1 MSDRPL
7 SARLGATL
15 VFATSAGVLVLE
27 ILAGRLLAPYAGV
40 TLETFTA
47 IIGTILAGIS
57 LGAWAGGR
65 IADRIDPRLMLGPAL
80 VIGGA
85 LAMLTVP
92 LVRILGPALA
102 GSSFGLVVLVAV
114 AALPSAAVLSSVS
127 PAVVKA
133 SLHDLTST
141 GQVVGRLSAIGT
153 AGAIVGSFLTG
164 FVFVAQLPVS
174 AIVLG
179 VGAAT
184 VVAGIWLWVRYRGA
198 RGLAVTL
205 VVAVIGAGG
214 LLAIGGR
221 CDVETKY
228 YCARVEVDPDRS
240 SGRLLWLDTLQHT
253 YVDLDDPAHLEFRY
267 TRLLASAIEAYS
279 TGPIDVVHIG
289 GGGLSM
295 PRWVDTT
302 RPGSTSTV
310 LEIDPGLVQIA
321 RDELGYVDDPDID
334 IRVGDARTGLAGIEP
349 GSVDVV
355 LGDAFGG
362 IAVPWHL
369 TTVEVVADIEALLR
383 PGGIYALN
391 LIDRGAMAFARAE
404 MATLGQVFDS
414 VIVIAP
420 EDNLSSG
427 GNVVVVAGNGP
438 LPTDE
443 LAELAAGYGLSV
455 EVLSGEDL
463 QRYVGDSSVLTDEFA
478 PVDQLF
484 DQPGAPPSV

>member
-1 MSDRPL
+1 MPDRPL

-15 VFATSAGVLVLE
+15 VFATSAEVLLLE

-65 IADRIDPRLMLGPAL
+65 IADRIDPTFMLGPAL

-92 LVRILGPALA
+92 LVRILGPGLA
-102 GSSFGLVVLVAV
+102 GSPLGLVTLVAV
-114 AALPSAAVLSSVS
+114 AALPPAAVLSAVS

-133 SLHDLTST
+133 SLHDLTAT

-153 AGAIVGSFLTG
+153 AGAILGSFLTG

-174 AIVLG
+174 TIVLG

-184 VVAGIWLWVRYRGA
+184 VMAGIWLWVRYRGA
-198 RGLAVTL
+198 RGLAAT
-205 VVAVIGAGG
+205 VAVAAIAAGG
-214 LLAIGGR
+214 LLAVGGR

-228 YCARVEVDPDRS
+228 YCARVELDPDRA

-267 TRLLASAIEAYS
+267 TRLLASAVEAYS
-279 TGPIDVVHIG
+279 SGPIDVVHIG

-295 PRWVDTT
+295 PRWVDVT

-310 LEIDPGLVQIA
+310 LEIDPGLIRIA
-321 RDELGYVDDPDID
+321 REELGFVDDPAID
-334 IRVGDARTGLAGIEP
+334 IRIGDGRTGLAELAP
-349 GSVDVV
+349 GSADVV
-355 LGDAFGG
+355 IGDAFGG
-362 IAVPWHL
+362 VAVPWHL

-391 LIDRGAMAFARAE
+391 LIDHGAMAFARAE
-404 MATLGQVFDS
+404 LATLAEVFDT
-414 VIVIAP
+414 VVAIAP
-420 EDNLSSG
+420 EGNLTTG
-427 GNVVVVAGNGP
+427 GNVVVVAGNDD
-438 LPTDE
+438 LAAE
-443 LAELAAGYGLSV
+443 VLAEIATGFGLSV
-455 EVLSGEDL
+455 EVLSGERL
-463 QRYVGDSSVLTDEFA
+463 QRYIGDATVLTDEFA

-484 DQPGAPPSV
+484 GRIGAPPSF

>member
-1 MSDRPL
+1 MPDRPL
-7 SARLGATL
+7 SARLGSTL
-15 VFATSAGVLVLE
+15 VFATSAEVLVLE

-65 IADRIDPRLMLGPAL
+65 IADRVDPRFLLGPAL

-102 GSSFGLVVLVAV
+102 GSSVGLVTLVAV
-114 AALPSAAVLSSVS
+114 AALPPAAVLSAVS

-153 AGAIVGSFLTG
+153 AGAILGSFLTG

-174 AIVLG
+174 TIVLG

-184 VVAGIWLWVRYRGA
+184 VLVGIWLWLRYRGA
-198 RGLAVTL
+198 QGLLGTV
-205 VVAVIGAGG
+205 VVAVIAAGS

-228 YCARVEVDPDRS
+228 YCARVEVDPDRA

-267 TRLLASAIEAYS
+267 TRLLASAIEAFS

-295 PRWVDTT
+295 PRWVDVT

-310 LEIDPGLVQIA
+310 LEIDPGLIRIA
-321 RDELGYVDDPDID
+321 REELGYVDDLDID
-334 IRVGDARTGLAGIEP
+334 IRIGDGRTGLADLAP
-349 GSVDVV
+349 GSADVV
-355 LGDAFGG
+355 IGDAFGG
-362 IAVPWHL
+362 VAVPWHL
-369 TTVEVVADIEALLR
+369 TTVEAVADIEELLS
-383 PGGIYALN
+383 PAGIYALN
-391 LIDRGAMAFARAE
+391 LIDHGAMAFARAE
-404 MATLGQVFDS
+404 LATLAEVFDT

-420 EDNLSSG
+420 GDNLTTG
-427 GNVVVVAGNGP
+427 GNVVVVAGNRP
-438 LPTDE
+438 LPAE
-443 LAELAAGYGLSV
+443 QLAEIANDFGLSV
-455 EVLSGEDL
+455 EVLSGEQL
-463 QRYVGDSSVLTDEFA
+463 QRYVGDAPMLTDEFA

-484 DQPGAPPSV
+484 DQPGVPPVF

>member
-1 MSDRPL
+1 MPDRPL
-7 SARLGATL
+7 SARLGSTL
-15 VFATSAGVLVLE
+15 VFATSAEVLLLE

-85 LAMLTVP
+85 LAMVTVP

-102 GSSFGLVVLVAV
+102 GSSVGLVVLVAV
-114 AALPSAAVLSSVS
+114 AALPSAAVLSAVS

-133 SLHDLTST
+133 SLHDLTAT

-153 AGAIVGSFLTG
+153 AGAILGSFVTG

-174 AIVLG
+174 VIVLG

-184 VVAGIWLWVRYRGA
+184 VVAGVWLWERYRGTQ
-198 RGLAVTL
+198 GLAAT
-205 VVAVIGAGG
+205 VVLAAIAAGG
-214 LLAIGGR
+214 LLAIGDR

-228 YCARVEVDPDRS
+228 YCARVEVDPDRA
-240 SGRLLWLDTLQHT
+240 SGRLLWLDTLQHS

-267 TRLLASAIEAYS
+267 TRLLASAVKTYS
-279 TGPIDVVHIG
+279 SGPIDVVHIG

-295 PRWVDTT
+295 PRWVDVT

-310 LEIDPGLVQIA
+310 LEIDPGLIRIA

-334 IRVGDARTGLAGIEP
+334 IRIGDGRTGLADLAP

-355 LGDAFGG
+355 IGDAFGG
-362 IAVPWHL
+362 VAVPWHL
-369 TTVEVVADIEALLR
+369 TTVEVVAEIEALLR
-383 PGGIYALN
+383 PGGVYALN

-404 MATLGQVFDS
+404 MATLGQVFES
-414 VIVIAP
+414 VVVIAP
-420 EDNLSSG
+420 DDNLSSG
-427 GNVVVVAGNGP
+427 GNVVVVAGNDP
-438 LPTDE
+438 LPVE
-443 LAELAAGYGLSV
+443 ALARIAGNFGLDV
-455 EVLSGEDL
+455 EVLTGERL
-463 QRYVGDSSVLTDEFA
+463 QRYIGDADVLTDEFA

-484 DQPGAPPSV
+484 DQPGAPPAF